1 MEDITI
7 IPHPKKILYIGY
19 NYNSSYFLLGTDVGF
34 QVHQSYPLALKFSR
48 ILNGGIGLVQ
58 VLNKSNIFCLVG
70 GGESPK
76 YAPNKLLIWDDKKG
90 KEIYEFRFSSFVS
103 NCFIKT
109 KYIFVFCKDSINI
122 ISMKTMKIIK
132 EIATKNNP
140 EGIGTISSNKDKYI
154 LGWPNFNQ
162 GEIEVKDF
170 FEIKNNIQSSKIKA
184 HSNDICCIKINNDG
198 TKIASSSINGTIIRI
213 FDINKKKM
221 IHEFKRGN
229 GTAKIYSINFSED
242 NNLLAVTSDH
252 AKAYIFLINKEVKK
266 ALSSSNEEKK
276 SVLQINEKE
285 EKDNKELKIN
295 LINEDKDSDENDDD
309 EKEFNIKLEND
320 KNNDIDE
327 NFEVINNELT
337 KSDFTNKEQK
347 SIFRGMSQIIG
358 LSNIFQKGQ
367 HITFKIPTKKQSYI
381 SFLNGQNNKPIVVD
395 QLGNYT
401 IAEIT
406 SDKEAKIIKRDLL
419 IDI

>member
-34 QVHQSYPLALKFSR
+34 QIHQSYPLALKFSR

-221 IHEFKRGN
+221 IYEFKRGN

-276 SVLQINEKE
+276 SVLQINKKE

>member
-19 NYNSSYFLLGTDVGF
+19 NYNSSYFFLGTDVGF

-170 FEIKNNIQSSKIKA
+170 FEIKNNVQSSKIKA

-276 SVLQINEKE
+276 SVLQINKKE

-320 KNNDIDE
+320 KNNDNDE